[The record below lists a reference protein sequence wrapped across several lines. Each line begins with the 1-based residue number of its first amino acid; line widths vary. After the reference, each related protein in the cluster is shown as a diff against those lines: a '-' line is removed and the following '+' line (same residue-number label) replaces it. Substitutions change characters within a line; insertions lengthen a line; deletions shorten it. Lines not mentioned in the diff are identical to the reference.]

1 MARVLVGT
9 SGWSYASWR
18 GPFFPT
24 GLPAKHQL
32 EYYASQFDTVE
43 LNGVFYR
50 TPTPESVRR
59 WRDQTG
65 RHFVFAWKASKFITH
80 WKRLGAVVLSLNAS
94 AALMTI

>member
-9 SGWSYASWR
+9 SGWGYGSWR
-18 GPFFPT
+18 GPFSNGDSAQT
-24 GLPAKHQL
+24 LPRILCEPVRHG
-32 EYYASQFDTVE
+32 E

-50 TPTPESVRR
+50 TPTAESVRR

-94 AALMTI
+94 AALMTM